1 MPTSLN
7 ASLNVSLNPQSL
19 NASTKQIQQALGR
32 ITGQASEFQ
41 KSLDASTARVF
52 AFGATTAVLNGVSQS
67 FKALLSTTIEVEKR
81 LIEINSIF
89 QATASN
95 FNKFRN
101 SIFQVAKETGQSFN
115 TVAEGA
121 AELARQGLSAE
132 ETASRL
138 KSALVL
144 TRISG
149 LDAEKSVKAL
159 TAAINGFQSAGL
171 KHTEIVNKMVAVD
184 TAFAV
189 SAQDLAEAF
198 SRAGSTAED
207 AGVSFDQLLGLVTAV
222 EQRTA
227 RGGAVI
233 GNAFKSIFTRLQR
246 GTTIN
251 QLQDLGVAIDATQ
264 SGVQKL
270 QALSTA
276 LENISDPTVAAKIK
290 ELAGGVFQIN
300 VVSAALKDIGSDTS
314 IFASAAKTASQATN
328 EAFEKNKALSE
339 SLADQINRLV
349 QGVTSLAQKIGTVT
363 FAPLLENIVSLA
375 TKFTEFLDKALDP
388 EKGSTFIKGFFK
400 SISAFLSGP
409 AIVIFT
415 AAFAKIAKLIAKFAV
430 DGIKSLFQ
438 MGTAAERIKQIEG
451 GIVGLLQRDSNLRKA
466 IENTTLTQAQ
476 REQAVIDAIRRE
488 NALLKSQAA
497 LMRQIST
504 AAAARGVTGFSSN
517 TGLFSGRRGRGFA
530 TGFQEEEAT
539 AQMLGATSNVNAH
552 FGQGRINGRRFIMND
567 QEVEIPNF
575 AGGNSAVIPMYAS
588 GSIPRYPTGRL
599 SLAATTK
606 LKNTNI
612 TSAAEAQR
620 EGFNANAIAA
630 GIKRGQLKDD
640 REKAAAKPTPMET
653 INMIDGTKAAMLVP
667 NIGMSSMVNK
677 GVTGSFRQGNKTI
690 KYEIEN
696 GFPIKGPQVPKAV
709 DQAADPKDEQLKKN
723 ITESVTKNAAKFAA
737 LLDPALGNPEPK
749 KIESI
754 LKKQG
759 GGKGALR
766 GVIGAAF
773 EAAVNQGLEISP
785 AQSKEGGDFD
795 IKGGKK
801 GSNVSAFAI
810 KAIRELFGLGKNPNK
825 VFLDYKHDATGSS
838 MFHEKGQKMRT
849 GTVGSMAKK
858 LINQGQSREDRRKV
872 KSGIPKK
879 AGGFIPKFARG
890 TGAFGRTPSSKA
902 SSTSSSKTSSVN
914 TSGTELAG
922 TFDRVSDSMMG
933 FSFIVGG
940 VQIALGQVTAI
951 SDKLIAK
958 KEEEIQKTIES
969 IKAGDEDALTKS
981 ILIRE
986 QQTLINNLKEQ
997 PSRLQRLA
1005 SAANA
1010 AAIALATIA
1019 TVNMVS
1025 SGSIGRGLGATR
1037 VGKKTQDFFA
1047 GKGRNTIRAAKGK
1060 TGAARKE
1067 AFSKSAKGAKLVR
1080 GSGALAVG
1088 LAGFDI
1094 FNTLTNDS
1102 LSKREKSKGVGGA
1115 VGGAGG
1121 AIAGAALGQAFIP
1134 IPVVGAIIGGVL
1146 GGLGGGMAGEGVG
1159 GLFGGK
1165 EAKKLSSSEIKDVIL
1180 QSSGATSGDLGFLT
1194 KNLEANQMGGG
1205 KAGTLAK
1212 QSSKS
1217 IDEIERLMQ
1226 SQKEKELK
1234 LFKVS
1239 TARNSG
1245 NIRAVERQRR
1255 QIAKAEAE
1263 LAEVTKNLT
1272 DEQKKLANIT
1282 AQQAGHRFTNLQKQ
1296 RDFENRLSAA
1306 QAEEV
1311 QSIEKLSSVRAD
1323 VAQKFAEQDVALKT
1337 ALSETTSF
1345 QRLVDAFAEGPNKT
1359 VMQNTASFE
1368 TDKVGL
1374 ATAQSALQRART
1386 NVGSV
1391 IANVARDNP
1400 LGKIGF
1406 SEGFDMIKQ
1415 ARTKQTEAQGAFNDA
1430 ARKFGFNL
1438 LKTEREISKLRLD
1451 TETKIA
1457 DMLSSSIS
1465 ASANAIKTA
1474 FGGGPNTKTNL
1485 DVVKS
1490 QRDQLSSL
1498 IKGLDPLT
1506 LGKDDPEALER
1517 IGRVLEETMTSLEGT
1532 GVTIEKLL
1540 SSEGLGEIDPA
1551 MLERIMKAVSTQGRF
1566 GGGGDD
1572 AVFDSRF
1579 KNASNKAL
1587 GIGATGEE
1595 MDNLTAT
1602 QRALNEAMGKAT
1614 ERFLQFANDEETAA
1628 IAEELLQQKEAIEAG
1643 NANIGKIED
1652 AISDLLPTA
1661 QGMGDMLKQTAKFT
1675 ANSVRTMKQLA
1686 REQVKLRKKVER
1698 ISGEQG
1704 DVEDT
1709 ATGATEEDV
1718 E

>member
-19 NASTKQIQQALGR
+19 NASTKQVQQALGR

-251 QLQDLGVAIDATQ
+251 QLQDLGVAIDASQ

-276 LENISDPTVAAKIK
+276 LENIGDPTVAAKIK

-400 SISAFLSGP
+400 AISAFLSGP

-517 TGLFSGRRGRGFA
+517 TGLFSGRRRRGFA

-552 FGQGRINGRRFIMND
+552 FGQGKINGRRFIMND

-588 GSIPRYPTGRL
+588 GSIPRYSTGRL

-612 TSAAEAQR
+612 TSAADAQR
-620 EGFNANAIAA
+620 QGFNANAIAA
-630 GIKRGQLKDD
+630 GIKSGQLKDD
-640 REKAAAKPTPMET
+640 RKKAAAKKTPMET

-667 NIGMSSMVNK
+667 NIGMSSMVSK

-690 KYEIEN
+690 KYEIEK

-737 LLDPALGNPEPK
+737 LLNPALGNPEPK

-810 KAIRELFGLGKNPNK
+810 EAIRSLFGLGKKSNK
-825 VFLDYKHDATGSS
+825 IFLDYKHDATGSS
-838 MFHEKGQKMRT
+838 MFHQKGQKMST

-858 LINQGQSREDRRKV
+858 LINQGQSRVDRRKV
-872 KSGIPKK
+872 KSGTPKK

-890 TGAFGRTPSSKA
+890 TGSGA
-902 SSTSSSKTSSVN
+902 SSAN
-914 TSGTELAG
+914 ASGQQLAG
-922 TFDRVSDSMMG
+922 TFDKVGLSMMN
-933 FSFIVGG
+933 FSFIIGG
-940 VQIALGQVTAI
+940 VQMALGQVTSI

-969 IKAGDEDALTKS
+969 IKAGEEDSLTKS
-981 ILIRE
+981 ILLRE
-986 QQTLINNLKEQ
+986 QQKLIDNLKEQ
-997 PSRLQRLA
+997 PTQLQRLA
-1005 SAANA
+1005 SAANI
-1010 AAIALATIA
+1010 AAIALASIA
-1019 TVNMVS
+1019 TINMVTGGGAGRFL
-1025 SGSIGRGLGATR
+1025 GSTGIGQRTKG
-1037 VGKKTQDFFA
+1037 FFA
-1047 GKGRNTIRAAKGK
+1047 GDRTSGVGRVAAGIGNRSMRKGGTGMGSRFVQGIGKRAGGISKA
-1060 TGAARKE
+1060 TRGA
-1067 AFSKSAKGAKLVR
+1067 GAI
-1080 GSGALAVG
+1080 GVG
-1088 LAGFDI
+1088 LAGVDI

-1121 AIAGAALGQAFIP
+1121 AIAGAAIGSAIM
-1134 IPVVGAIIGGVL
+1134 PVVGTIIGGVL
-1146 GGLGGGMAGEGVG
+1146 GGLAGGAAGEGIG

-1165 EAKKLSSSEIKDVIL
+1165 EPVKLSSSQVKDLIL
-1180 QSSGATSGDLGFLT
+1180 QSSGATGPAEAGFLT
-1194 KNLEANQMGGG
+1194 RNMAANQMGGG
-1205 KAGTLAK
+1205 KAAALSK
-1212 QSSKS
+1212 QSGES
-1217 IDEIERLMQ
+1217 IDEIEGLIQQRDRLR
-1226 SQKEKELK
+1226 ERLGTGVGVKELSDKKRKELEEELSNTSKK
-1234 LFKVS
+1234 L
-1239 TARNSG
+1239 A
-1245 NIRAVERQRR
+1245 
-1255 QIAKAEAE
+1255 
-1263 LAEVTKNLT
+1263 

-1282 AQQAGHRFTNLQKQ
+1282 AQQAGHRFTDVKKE
-1296 RDFENRLSAA
+1296 RDFQNRLSAA
-1306 QAEEV
+1306 QEEEV
-1311 QSIEKLSSVRAD
+1311 KSIQELSLIRGRVSQR
-1323 VAQKFAEQDVALKT
+1323 FNEQNLALKT
-1337 ALSETTSF
+1337 ALSETTTF

-1359 VMQNTASFE
+1359 VMQNTASFQ

-1374 ATAQSALQRART
+1374 ATAQSAAQQARA
-1386 NVGSV
+1386 NVQSV
-1391 IANVARDNP
+1391 IATVQRDNR
-1400 LGKIGF
+1400 LGKVGF
-1406 SEGFDMIKQ
+1406 SEGFDIIKEARNKADSAQ
-1415 ARTKQTEAQGAFNDA
+1415 ATFDDA

-1438 LKTEREISKLRLD
+1438 LKTQKEISTLQLD
-1451 TETKIA
+1451 TQTKIA

-1474 FGGGPNTKTNL
+1474 FGGGPNAKVNL
-1485 DVVKS
+1485 DVIES
-1490 QRDQLSSL
+1490 QRNQLTKL
-1498 IKGLDPLT
+1498 LT
-1506 LGKDDPEALER
+1506 SVDLVSGQGDPELLDR

-1532 GVTIEKLL
+1532 GVDIETLL
-1540 SSEGLGEIDPA
+1540 SGELGKGLGDISAAQLEEI
-1551 MLERIMKAVSTQGRF
+1551 LTAVANRRVT
-1566 GGGGDD
+1566 GGTEAFRGD
-1572 AVFDSRF
+1572 FLRE
-1579 KNASNKAL
+1579 SNQAL
-1587 GIGATGEE
+1587 GIDASGKE
-1595 MDNLTAT
+1595 MDELGKT
-1602 QRALNEAMGKAT
+1602 QRALNQAMIDAT
-1614 ERFLQFANDEETAA
+1614 NRFTEFARDEETAA
-1628 IAEELLQQKEAIEAG
+1628 IAAKLKEQQEAIEAG

-1686 REQVKLRKKVER
+1686 REQVKLRKKVAR

-1709 ATGATEEDV
+1709 ATEANAEEDIGNIGS
-1718 E
+1718 